1 MKALRGG
8 EKGFLLLT
16 SKLGVPDRRPLTVAQ
31 LRRLFERVRTAGR
44 ENEVRDLE
52 PGDLTA
58 MGYSQKD
65 ALHIWSLLQEQE
77 LLEYYLQRGSKA
89 DCVPLTRANP
99 RYPLSVRKRLG
110 LDAPG
115 CLWAKG
121 ELSLLDLPMVALV
134 GSRELRSENAAFAR
148 EVGRQAARQG
158 YALVSGNAR
167 GADKTAQQACL
178 AEGGQVISVVADS
191 LESHRSRE
199 RVLYLSE
206 DSFDLPFTAQ
216 RALSRNRVIHTLG
229 QKTFVAQTS
238 LHTGGTWDG
247 TVKNLQHRWSDVF
260 CYHDDTQACRELE
273 QQGAVVITLQDLA
286 QMDRLHTPELSFL
299 L

>member
-1 MKALRGG
+1 MQALREE

-16 SKLGVPDRRPLTVAQ
+16 SKLGVPDRKPLTVAQ
-31 LRRLFERVRTAGR
+31 LRRLAGRVRAAER
-44 ENEVRDLE
+44 ETKARDLE

-77 LLEYYLQRGSKA
+77 LLDYYLQRGGKSA
-89 DCVPLTRANP
+89 CIPLTRANA
-99 RYPLSVRKRLG
+99 RYPLAVRQRLG

-115 CLWAKG
+115 CLWARG
-121 ELSLLDLPMVALV
+121 DLSILDLPRIALV

-158 YALVSGNAR
+158 YVLVSGNAR
-167 GADKTAQQACL
+167 GADQAAQQACL
-178 AEGGQVISVVADS
+178 AEGGHVIIVAADS
-191 LESHRSRE
+191 LESHRCRD

-216 RALSRNRVIHTLG
+216 RALSRNRVIHALG
-229 QKTFVAQTS
+229 QKTFVAQAALGS
-238 LHTGGTWDG
+238 GGTWDG
-247 TVKNLQHRWSDVF
+247 TVKNLQHLWSSVYCFAD
-260 CYHDDTQACRELE
+260 QSPACLELE
-273 QQGAVVITLQDLA
+273 QLGAITVTMQELA
-286 QMDRLHTPELSFL
+286 DFRQLPLPQQSLF
-299 L
+299 